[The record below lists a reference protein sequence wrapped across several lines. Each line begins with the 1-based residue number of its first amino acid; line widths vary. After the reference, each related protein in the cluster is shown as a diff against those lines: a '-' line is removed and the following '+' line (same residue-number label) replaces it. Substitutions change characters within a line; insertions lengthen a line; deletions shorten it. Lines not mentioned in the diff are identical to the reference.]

1 MEQSSNAL
9 KTYQTYINRCT
20 KIWSE
25 FLENALLVGQLQLI
39 RNLIAFHLNK
49 SCKFNAK
56 NLESSLRS
64 LNKSVIS
71 IHILVNI
78 FVLSVV
84 VFRALL
90 LDISNDKYNPSE
102 KLLLNLSSYF
112 DYAGMNEPFNKVYC
126 TSQNSPNHPIT
137 MFIFVIAHLPK
148 IFLPQNLGK
157 FFI

>member
-1 MEQSSNAL
+1 MATWVNITTAIHKEFQQVQQSSNAL

-56 NLESSLRS
+56 SLESSLRS

-71 IHILVNI
+71 IH
-78 FVLSVV
+78 
-84 VFRALL
+84 
-90 LDISNDKYNPSE
+90 
-102 KLLLNLSSYF
+102 
-112 DYAGMNEPFNKVYC
+112 
-126 TSQNSPNHPIT
+126 
-137 MFIFVIAHLPK
+137 K
-148 IFLPQNLGK
+148 IFEYFYCLFLFLELCCWTFPMINIIQVRNYCWTYQVISIMLVWMNHSTK
-157 FFI
+157 FIVHLRIVQIIQLLCLYLL